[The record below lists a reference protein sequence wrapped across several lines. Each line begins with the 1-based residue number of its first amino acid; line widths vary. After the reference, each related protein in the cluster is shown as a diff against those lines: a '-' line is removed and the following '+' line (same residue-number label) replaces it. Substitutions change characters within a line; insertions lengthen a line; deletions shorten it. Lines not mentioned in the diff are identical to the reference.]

1 MFSALQEELNTV
13 SFGKKYGQINRYVG
27 LVAEAT
33 GLDVFVG
40 ERCRICCEDS
50 PAGIEAEV
58 IGFKEESI
66 ILMPFGSVD
75 GITVNSRVIGLGSK
89 SNVNVGHSLIGRIID
104 AFGNPLDDKGKITTD
119 AQYPL
124 RRTKAH
130 NPLSRQRI
138 TERFD
143 TGIKVVDNLLPIGI
157 GQRIGIFAGSGVGKS
172 TLLGMCANRRSQQIN
187 VIVLVGERGREVTD
201 FIEDRLGNEGLAR
214 SVVIVATSDEPP
226 LVRSYAVFSA
236 LAIAEYFCDQ
246 GENVMLMLDSITR
259 FAMAH
264 REIGLAA
271 GEPPTAKGY
280 TPSVFGILPE
290 VLERTGNFKNKG
302 SITAIFTVLV
312 EGDDI
317 AEPVTD
323 TMRGILDGH
332 IMLSRRIA
340 AKGRFPAV
348 DIGLSN
354 SRLWEGLVS
363 AGEYTLIT
371 KIKRILAE
379 KTEIEEMIEIG
390 SFKAGT
396 DTKQDNVLR
405 VGQEV
410 ERIFIQRANEQCIR
424 EKTYQELERAVESL
438 DAKV

>member
-1 MFSALQEELNTV
+1 M
-13 SFGKKYGQINRYVG
+13 GNRTRCFQLCRKSLIRFRLARDMAKLIAMLG

-58 IGFKEESI
+58 IGFKEENI

-143 TGIKVVDNLLPIGI
+143 TGIKVVDNLLPIGV
-157 GQRIGIFAGSGVGKS
+157 GQRIGIFAGGSGVGKS

-271 GEPPTAKGY
+271 GELRQLKG
-280 TPSVFGILPE
+280 TRLRC
-290 VLERTGNFKNKG
+290 LG
-302 SITAIFTVLV
+302 SFLKCWS
-312 EGDDI
+312 
-317 AEPVTD
+317 EPVTLR
-323 TMRGILDGH
+323 T
-332 IMLSRRIA
+332 
-340 AKGRFPAV
+340 KG
-348 DIGLSN
+348 
-354 SRLWEGLVS
+354 
-363 AGEYTLIT
+363 
-371 KIKRILAE
+371 
-379 KTEIEEMIEIG
+379 
-390 SFKAGT
+390 
-396 DTKQDNVLR
+396 Q
-405 VGQEV
+405 
-410 ERIFIQRANEQCIR
+410 
-424 EKTYQELERAVESL
+424 
-438 DAKV
+438 